1 MRWANKNIEAP
12 LAFLSS
18 HHRPLYSFSLL
29 CALDGGAPSLGYT
42 RGIHSLSS
50 SLFPYLLQCSQWP
63 NLSSTALRPLL
74 AGRPSR
80 PTNRTPSTNNLDQNK
95 PAGSDSLPH
104 QTRTRGAQH
113 TTCECRL
120 ARSRDLGRVWVESEW
135 NTWVGTVI
143 CRGANRVWQRL
154 GSSAHC
160 DDVFVKWVIRIA
172 KVPEHS
178 FGTISSIVWLLVL
191 EIAWSLGT
199 GSQAT
204 FNTQSSRVHSLHIC
218 SSRVGCH
225 SGWKVRVTARACL

>member
-1 MRWANKNIEAP
+1 MRWADKNIEAP

-18 HHRPLYSFSLL
+18 HHRPPYSFSLL

-120 ARSRDLGRVWVESEW
+120 ARSRDLGRVWVESGLERLFAEVRTEYGNGW
-135 NTWVGTVI
+135 DPLLTVTT
-143 CRGANRVWQRL
+143 
-154 GSSAHC
+154 S
-160 DDVFVKWVIRIA
+160 FVKWVIRIA